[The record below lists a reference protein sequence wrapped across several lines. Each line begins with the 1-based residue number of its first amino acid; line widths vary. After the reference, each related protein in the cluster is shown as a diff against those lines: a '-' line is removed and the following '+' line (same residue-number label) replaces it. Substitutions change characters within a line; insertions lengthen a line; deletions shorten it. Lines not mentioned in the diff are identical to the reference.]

1 MSTEEKYKI
10 LKSIVWDY
18 NAEQLSL
25 DKLISGDINSI
36 DEYEFKF
43 ILNRM
48 LERLNWYELIDI
60 LGMDILKKLL
70 TPETI
75 NKLRNKELRER
86 YERIRRIL
94 YKESLPFTGWD
105 PEYRKRIKAT
115 VLSHRWDRS

>member
-60 LGMDILKKLL
+60 LGIDILKKLL

-115 VLSHRWDRS
+115 VLSHR

>member
-60 LGMDILKKLL
+60 LGIDILKKLL

>member
-43 ILNRM
+43 ILNR
-48 LERLNWYELIDI
+48 NTQA
-60 LGMDILKKLL
+60 KKSNTSIQKPRNTTFL
-70 TPETI
+70 T
-75 NKLRNKELRER
+75 
-86 YERIRRIL
+86 
-94 YKESLPFTGWD
+94 
-105 PEYRKRIKAT
+105 
-115 VLSHRWDRS
+115 